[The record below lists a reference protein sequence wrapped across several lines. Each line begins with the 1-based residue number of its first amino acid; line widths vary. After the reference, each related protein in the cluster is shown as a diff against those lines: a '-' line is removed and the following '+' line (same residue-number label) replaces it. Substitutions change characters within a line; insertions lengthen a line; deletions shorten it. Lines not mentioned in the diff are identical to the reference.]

1 MKRFLTKENLIAA
14 GVACGVTLLFCVS
27 AIWHLR
33 HLTGLIEM
41 DETFTAIFSQL
52 ENARVLPPWFLLLA
66 LSAASAFGLKT
77 LFRRHQTAAVLLGLL
92 VLLLLLALAF
102 LLSTVNGILVA
113 DVLFS
118 LVNVLL
124 KGGF

>member
-1 MKRFLTKENLIAA
+1 MKRFLTKENLIAI
-14 GVACGVTLLFCVS
+14 GIACGVTLLLCVA
-27 AIWHLR
+27 AIWLLCHLP
-33 HLTGLIEM
+33 GWVEM

-52 ENARVLPPWFLLLA
+52 EDARVLPPWLLLLT
-66 LSAASAFGLKT
+66 LSATSALGLKT
-77 LFRRHQTAAVLLGLL
+77 LSRHHQTVAVLLGIF
-92 VLLLLLALAF
+92 VFLLLSVLAV

-118 LVNVLL
+118 LINVLL

>member
-1 MKRFLTKENLIAA
+1 MKRFLTKENLITA
-14 GVACGVTLLFCVS
+14 GIACGVTLLLCV
-27 AIWHLR
+27 AAVWHLR
-33 HLTGLIEM
+33 HLPSLIEM
-41 DETFTAIFSQL
+41 DKALTAIFSQL
-52 ENARVLPPWFLLLA
+52 ENARVLPPWFLMLT
-66 LSAASAFGLKT
+66 LSVASAFGVKA
-77 LFRRHQTAAVLLGLL
+77 LFPRHQVWAVLLGLFML
-92 VLLLLLALAF
+92 ILLLVGVF